1 MIREDIISEFIEEL
15 ERDERAEIEAEIATD
30 EEFEGEE
37 DGEDDDG
44 VHVLVKIVESKLGV
58 SLMVAK
64 DEPNGEY
71 FMNFL
76 DTIYRTSAFEA
87 IELLIR
93 TCEKHE
99 RGVLAKEIRA
109 FLESPQILH

>member
-1 MIREDIISEFIEEL
+1 MIREDIITE
-15 ERDERAEIEAEIATD
+15 
-30 EEFEGEE
+30 EEFEEIA
-37 DGEDDDG
+37 EDDEEG
-44 VHVLVKIVESKLGV
+44 VLVLVKIVEGELGV

-109 FLESPQILH
+109 FLESPQVLH

>member
-1 MIREDIISEFIEEL
+1 MIREDIITE
-15 ERDERAEIEAEIATD
+15 
-30 EEFEGEE
+30 EEFEEIAENDEE
-37 DGEDDDG
+37 G
-44 VHVLVKIVESKLGV
+44 VHVLVKIVEGKLGV

-109 FLESPQILH
+109 FLESPQVLH